1 MRIADQFL
9 DGDYIDTGP
18 KHKDKVGTESREV
31 EYIYNGIEFPTE
43 QEMHEY
49 MQENPPKQV
58 RIIEDDLEKLEEDM
72 MAKDYMVYCI
82 KDNARLYLS
91 KSRKAPYTFQVNEA
105 KRFTEKAAKKAA
117 YFASKNGVNHWEII
131 SINKN

>member
-9 DGDYIDTGP
+9 DGDYVDTGP
-18 KHKDKVGTESREV
+18 KHKKEVGTESREV

-49 MQENPPKQV
+49 MQENPPEQV
-58 RIIEDDLEKLEEDM
+58 RIIEDDLAELEDELR
-72 MAKDYMVYCI
+72 AKEYMVYCI
-82 KDNARLYLS
+82 KDSARLYLS

-105 KRFTEKAAKKAA
+105 KCFTEKAAKKAA
-117 YFASKNGVNHWEII
+117 YFASKNGVNHWEVI
-131 SINKN
+131 SINKI

>member
-9 DGDYIDTGP
+9 DDDYIDTGP
-18 KHKDKVGTESREV
+18 KHGDKVGTESREV

-49 MQENPPKQV
+49 
-58 RIIEDDLEKLEEDM
+58 I
-72 MAKDYMVYCI
+72 
-82 KDNARLYLS
+82 
-91 KSRKAPYTFQVNEA
+91 QVNEA

>member
-9 DGDYIDTGP
+9 DDDYIDTGP
-18 KHKDKVGTESREV
+18 KHKDKEGTESSEV

-49 MQENPPKQV
+49 MQENPPEQV
-58 RIIEDDLEKLEEDM
+58 RIIEDDLDKLEEDM
-72 MAKDYMVYCI
+72 VAKDFMVYCI
-82 KDNARLYLS
+82 KDKARLYIS
-91 KSRKAPYTFQVNEA
+91 KGSKAPYTFQVNEA

-117 YFASKNGVNHWEII
+117 YFASKNGVNHWEVI